1 MYLQD
6 KPSTPP
12 SEVPSGET
20 EDATSTHLTKVYK
33 SQSHGNGDT
42 SAFDQVLSINWQ
54 VNAMLLTKVSCP
66 VTSTLCLGSKPLAL
80 RDHTFTE
87 YLFLVPN

>member
-6 KPSTPP
+6 KSSKPP

-20 EDATSTHLTKVYK
+20 EEATSSHLTKVYK
-33 SQSHGNGDT
+33 SLFHGTEDT

-54 VNAMLLTKVSCP
+54 MNAMLLIQIPCP
-66 VTSTLCLGSKPLAL
+66 VTSTFNP
-80 RDHTFTE
+80 
-87 YLFLVPN
+87 